1 MNEPIKE
8 LISLNREYLHLGN
21 RGLQVYLRM
30 GQILTEQRPKFPPR
44 KGWLAFLKEADIPQQ
59 RASEGM
65 KLWARRALILPFI
78 GSIGVVEALRLTRK
92 DPEAKPKPKQ
102 KAARAKVHAF
112 NQKELSIIRKGLDPV
127 VPESEAR
134 NAAWMFFQSLR
145 KRKASYYDLF
155 NEKLN

>member
-8 LISLNREYLHLGN
+8 LISLNREYLRLGN

-30 GQILTEQRPKFPPR
+30 GQILTEQRPEFPPR

-59 RASEGM
+59 RASECM
-65 KLWARRALILPFI
+65 KLWARRALLPINGNI
-78 GSIGVVEALRLTRK
+78 GIVEALRLTRK

-112 NQKELSIIRKGLDPV
+112 TRKELAIIRKGLCPS
-127 VPESEAR
+127 VPENEVR
-134 NAAWMFFQSLR
+134 NAAYAFFQSLR
-145 KRKASYYDLF
+145 NRRASFYDLF
-155 NEKLN
+155 TENLE